1 MKRITK
7 VIAAAVI
14 TLGALA
20 ADPAEAHADPG
31 KCSVYYPYAPSSDS
45 ICVGGSDSGVSCS
58 LQLYGCSP
66 VPGKPGTWNP
76 RGYTPCLGEYNGCY
90 R

>member
-7 VIAAAVI
+7 ILAAAAI

-20 ADPAEAHADPG
+20 AEPAQSHASP
-31 KCSVYYPYAPSSDS
+31 CSVENPYAPSSDS
-45 ICVGGSDSGVSCS
+45 ICVGGSTSGNSCS

-66 VPGKPGTWNP
+66 IPGQPGTWNP